1 MIVVFSYVCG
11 MKRKK
16 KIVGPPSVGGWVVG
30 KAVFLGKRSKDF
42 SDFFGWKVT
51 EPNFWQKFSILDL
64 EIFQKRS
71 PNWAKIR
78 KFDIFLKNG
87 SNNFFGFWLEVSTK
101 YETIFQKN
109 LQFGDIW
116 PQNCL
121 KNSQIEVFGHFHHFA
136 SLVFLDF
143 VHNDTLGWCLVV
155 FLQFIGPVN
164 VFLLTDDEISTQY
177 LELTQVRRLFTSTV
191 NVKSNFGFWK

>member
-1 MIVVFSYVCG
+1 
-11 MKRKK
+11 MKSHRAEFLK
-16 KIVGPPSVGGWVVG
+16 KILDSWFGDIPEKIS
-30 KAVFLGKRSKDF
+30 KLGQNQKIWYF
-42 SDFFGWKVT
+42 S
-51 EPNFWQKFSILDL
+51 Q
-64 EIFQKRS
+64 
-71 PNWAKIR
+71 
-78 KFDIFLKNG
+78 NG
-87 SNNFFGFWLEVSTK
+87 SNDFFGFWLEVSTK

-109 LQFGDIW
+109 LQFGDNW

-177 LELTQVRRLFTSTV
+177 WELTQLRRLFTSTV
-191 NVKSNFGFWK
+191 NVKLQLWL